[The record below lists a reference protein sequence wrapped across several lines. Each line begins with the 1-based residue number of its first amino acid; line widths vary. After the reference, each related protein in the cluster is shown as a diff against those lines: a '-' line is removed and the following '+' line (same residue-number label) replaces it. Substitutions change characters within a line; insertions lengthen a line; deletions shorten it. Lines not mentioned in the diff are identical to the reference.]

1 MLRLNLFTLV
11 FPILSISVNET
22 IVLLIICAWKLAI
35 LFTLLFSLIL
45 HNYIGNNFCQF
56 YFFHLIFSL
65 YPTFQCLS
73 LGTHCF
79 GDFCKRCFLVSVL
92 GICSSV
98 ANFDIVPS
106 AYRIK
111 SQFLTTGRAPQ
122 QPFLGTTL
130 ISCNIFHAVFRLN
143 SLLFSTVMLSFHKSL
158 SYHLLFILYP
168 PFIHPVNIYWLKIF
182 YSSKKRSQLI
192 CFFSSYLCNLIVH
205 RDTLLHCFT
214 SSYMCLP

>member
-1 MLRLNLFTLV
+1 MLRLNLFTLA

-35 LFTLLFSLIL
+35 LFTLLLSLIL

-65 YPTFQCLS
+65 YPTFQCPS

-79 GDFCKRCFLVSVL
+79 GDFCRRCFLVSVL

-98 ANFDIVPS
+98 ANFDIIPS
-106 AYRIK
+106 
-111 SQFLTTGRAPQ
+111 Q
-122 QPFLGTTL
+122 QPFLGMTL
-130 ISCNIFHAVFRLN
+130 ISCNIFHAIFRLN
-143 SLLFSTVMLSFHKSL
+143 SLLFSTLMLSFHKSL

-168 PFIHPVNIYWLKIF
+168 PFIHPVSIYWLKIF
-182 YSSKKRSQLI
+182 YSSKKRSQLM
-192 CFFSSYLCNLIVH
+192 CFFSSHLCNLIVH
-205 RDTLLHCFT
+205 RDALLHCFT